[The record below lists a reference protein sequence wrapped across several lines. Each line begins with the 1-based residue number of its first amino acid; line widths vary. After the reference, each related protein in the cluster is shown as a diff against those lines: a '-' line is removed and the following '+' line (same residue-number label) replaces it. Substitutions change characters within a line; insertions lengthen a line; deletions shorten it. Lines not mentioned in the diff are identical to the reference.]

1 MESWR
6 ERGYVPDSDEE
17 DGFDS
22 LDAKRLSAREA
33 QEKERDA
40 GEGRG
45 KEEGNGLG
53 SLEPTSTAGTG
64 QDAQQGE
71 DDSVDELQYE
81 EPDWTTG
88 KENLPELKEST
99 ENLDDEGTDSQ
110 TTPVARKQEIHNPSP
125 SKTRAPPEASPP
137 STPRAKQPQDGDG
150 MWDIPSSS
158 PDELQMDFRTARKP
172 VSLPARQA
180 STQNSQKDNNEVV
193 DDSPLSSPPSSLQSL
208 RLDEDQ
214 GEKAADKDQ
223 QEKPSTVE
231 PEKRPEIDLE
241 DLLPPLDISDD
252 VLEELSRPGRRSLR
266 QRNPIQLHPYLLEDA
281 NYQKLMKARGVRPVR
296 VAQYQQA
303 LRDAAARN
311 GESQDQSFDNG
322 AQVPPSSP
330 MGDFELPSSSPG
342 LQLDSERRLPD
353 RERQQNPQLPTRS
366 PRAPSSRSA
375 KRLKVSHTDKD
386 ARIQQEPPTRPRPD
400 VEYDGTSRSIGNNS
414 VLSVPLSP
422 PRSGSVSSVYTAQ
435 RPSGFRFPRGFTPPP
450 LNTPAT
456 ESRLTSKDVED
467 GDAMDASGPDAEN
480 RSASVESVSSESQQ
494 GSDGEDDQ
502 KQEHAVRSLQRRMKG
517 VLPASWLRLD
527 QQKQKES
534 RLSSTQR
541 NHDKALSHRLDNTK
555 GVAKKVVKKSDSAT
569 TPNARAQLTSLS
581 NLADSDSDESDGN
594 APSAKEG
601 SHLTLAD
608 VVGFEDP
615 QYGDDDI
622 PEDNRIDNMFPP
634 APRGPSS
641 PRSKH
646 GKHGTK
652 RPRPEE
658 SGMRSVHQQKR
669 PRLKRQ
675 TRLTDNV
682 PRKRRL
688 DGRQT
693 KRASPRP
700 PKLSILDAPDVV
712 ERSRQEQPQFLRV
725 AARQAL
731 SRRDRGRRSP
741 TRKFIDLGSKK
752 DTEDANVSL
761 RDWKKGKVRQTRLS
775 QPQRRPQRRPPLVDL
790 TTNGRKP
797 PEKPYTRE
805 NRETNL
811 DVLGTDTLP
820 EEDVDALEQ
829 PAIQASP
836 VLKLTS
842 NKKTATPKVP
852 VQFGKHGNK
861 WVIRRNL
868 AISSLKRNAPRPAG
882 LETERPASTGSPS
895 LFQRSLSLINQ
906 DYRQA
911 RLSQARQP
919 NLTLDRFLSDSVSSA
934 RPRTGQE
941 STPAGHS
948 NPQVSAKRRQL
959 KKRPPKR
966 LDPAAIGDNP
976 EPPAILPSEDR
987 PPSVVEVDDDLQ
999 PDTGREHPGLSSF
1012 QRSYTVDFDVAPCTG
1027 SFFHES
1033 TFLGSGEFSR
1043 SLSVLSRNLDQ
1054 DAGLFRLDIGSRSF
1068 RWGTWNDTVS
1078 SDIGLAFEKLVEG
1091 VETGNGSSIST
1102 DSGNTVTQPCA
1113 IYRSIIKYATQNLSF
1128 LDPVDRAGF
1137 VTRVCDLI
1145 SNLNDQLAT
1154 STPISNGNVC
1164 QLSSYNLVF
1173 ANVVFQI
1180 ASNDLVH
1187 DTITHESA
1195 DLVRSSSR
1203 QTVASF
1209 SCRFGLTDLRDCLGE
1224 QRLREKREVG
1234 IRDNHPAVEAYV
1246 ITQHVL
1252 RRSDH
1257 FKGLFASLVAE
1268 ACLASDAGDLSVSKN
1283 VMALESGWRSV
1294 FTMLPL
1300 NEIDESGV
1308 ARIGCRFREGYDN
1321 WPVIK
1326 QLLRPV
1332 LDEYDPNFMPQPV
1345 SYNSYCRV
1353 LFHRCFHLINGWG
1366 WRDCKAILDALYDFF
1381 AKNTL
1386 YNLKHEESFGSPAF
1400 LEDLD
1405 RKPSLEVRPGE
1416 PCFHTLLKIIA
1427 SGLRFM
1433 SRTYDKKKIRNFA
1446 WRLLPNHG
1454 RVYPKEMPIRHEDLD
1469 ALRNHHDLLCT
1480 LYFAVPDGCRPRLE
1494 AVKNLVH
1501 PGSSHREACDIS
1513 LRSWSRLTRFKLS
1526 TDEDASGLDP
1536 FADWHSY
1543 FVTEVL
1549 KQHSLARKEVEAQS
1563 HADSRFT
1570 KQMVEGTISQ
1580 NQRQIESL
1588 LNSAING
1595 LQNAIQVA
1603 PKLEHA
1609 WRVVAKFP
1617 IKSILGLFNARV
1629 ARVNVTVSQALHVV
1643 IAYTN
1648 KCGLSSDTASAPA
1661 ATDDDSQEYGDWAA
1675 IEAMYGDEVTPK
1687 NEGIEHMEKVFHPAV
1702 SRLVSNCFGEDHSPE
1717 DKILL
1722 DAVDCWSSI
1731 AQVLVDN
1738 KLRHW
1743 DNYLSPYEGDSWAS
1757 LRSTVQTRK
1766 FTPQFLARCIEKD
1779 SGVIFRCKAQVL
1791 GMWMSSLVER
1801 TSMLKFQHRLTG
1813 ALLNEVPTDPL
1824 FDNLP
1829 FSKDR
1834 VDGRYSITLEDFSQ
1848 RRLSLIS
1855 SLLSNM
1861 REHLQDLEDMESPMF
1876 SITKEEYRD
1885 LIQQLMSSMKFNYQ
1899 ELGNSG
1905 QPAQGAYVDFVHR
1918 VVGFLQQHSRDISPI
1933 DSFFTDPTSFPLPS
1947 TDPSYIVA
1955 RLKSYEPKLSAEKVA
1970 RTLIIFVQGV
1980 SERAAIDGQQVYL
1993 VDQLH
1998 ASLTDTYE
2006 TGSANRPTLRG
2017 ILLQCVFPAYLEN
2030 AFHNTAAWIL
2040 GLPILQ
2046 AVSRTFKDLLFNMS
2060 TTDKDCVSSVLC
2072 IISSIFQSSVH
2083 ALRHVVEDPAML
2095 KEPTVLATA
2104 TAFIE
2109 TVTAALPVLDYIYR
2123 VTDNG
2128 ETAISQARTFRPF
2141 GLFAVLQLRGLVSV
2155 ADEHKESFTRL
2166 SSSVVDSMDR
2176 QDDERAMHS
2185 TVPAFFHDA
2194 RRTASRE
2201 LRAYLN
2207 ESWSRH
2213 QGKYYFTRRGGHRPQ
2228 EVVIDAVV
2236 AAKLENSPVKGLED
2250 AVGGLLRVFMSLD
2263 AFDGW
2268 RRLIEYF

>member
-22 LDAKRLSAREA
+22 LDAKKLSVREA
-33 QEKERDA
+33 QEKGRDGGG
-40 GEGRG
+40 GEG

-53 SLEPTSTAGTG
+53 SLEPG
-64 QDAQQGE
+64 QEDE
-71 DDSVDELQYE
+71 KHDSDSDDSVDELQQG
-81 EPDWTTG
+81 PDWTAG
-88 KENLPELKEST
+88 KEHLPVLT
-99 ENLDDEGTDSQ
+99 EPTKDLSDDEGKNSQ
-110 TTPVARKQEIHNPSP
+110 TTPVAEEDQTTPIATKKSIHNPSP
-125 SKTRAPPEASPP
+125 LSNAHALPEATRSP

-150 MWDIPSSS
+150 VWDIPSSS

-172 VSLPARQA
+172 VSLPERQA
-180 STQNSQKDNNEVV
+180 STGNSQRDNEAVV
-193 DDSPLSSPPSSLQSL
+193 DDSPLSSPSSSLQSM

-214 GEKAADKDQ
+214 NEQAADEDPKRSNN
-223 QEKPSTVE
+223 PSTEE

-241 DLLPPLDISDD
+241 DLLPPLDIPDD
-252 VLEELSRPGRRSLR
+252 MLEELSRPGRRSLR

-296 VAQYQQA
+296 IAQYQQA

-330 MGDFELPSSSPG
+330 TGGDFEPPSSSPSG
-342 LQLDSERRLPD
+342 LQPDPERHLHKSTPARLPA
-353 RERQQNPQLPTRS
+353 RS
-366 PRAPSSRSA
+366 PKAPSSRSV
-375 KRLKVSHTDKD
+375 KRLKVSHTDGDDKAGD
-386 ARIQQEPPTRPRPD
+386 AS
-400 VEYDGTSRSIGNNS
+400 GFN
-414 VLSVPLSP
+414 VPLSP
-422 PRSGSVSSVYTAQ
+422 PRSGSVSSAYTAQ

-450 LNTPAT
+450 LNTPVT
-456 ESRLTSKDVED
+456 GSRLSSKDVED
-467 GDAMDASGPDAEN
+467 GDAMGLSVPDDEDN
-480 RSASVESVSSESQQ
+480 RSVSVESVSSQSQQ
-494 GSDGEDDQ
+494 GSDDDNEPNQ
-502 KQEHAVRSLQRRMKG
+502 DKDHAIKSLQRRIKG

-527 QQKQKES
+527 QQKQKQNQ
-534 RLSSTQR
+534 LSSTQR
-541 NHDKALSHRLDNTK
+541 NRDKALSQRLDNAK
-555 GVAKKVVKKSDSAT
+555 GVAKKVVKKSSSTT
-569 TPNARAQLTSLS
+569 TPNARAQLTSLI
-581 NLADSDSDESDGN
+581 NLADSDGDESDSN
-594 APSAKEG
+594 TPSAKEG
-601 SHLTLAD
+601 SHFTLAE

-615 QYGDDDI
+615 QYDDDI

-634 APRGPSS
+634 VPRGPSS
-641 PRSKH
+641 PRR
-646 GKHGTK
+646 KHGTK
-652 RPRPEE
+652 RPRPEK
-658 SGMRSVHQQKR
+658 SGSRSGNQQKR

-675 TRLTDNV
+675 TRLTDDV
-682 PRKRRL
+682 TTSKRRI
-688 DGRQT
+688 DGRRT
-693 KRASPRP
+693 KRSSTRP
-700 PKLSILDAPDVV
+700 PKLSILDAPDVA
-712 ERSRQEQPQFLRV
+712 ERPRQEQPQFLRV
-725 AARQAL
+725 AARQAQ

-752 DTEDANVSL
+752 DTEDANMSL
-761 RDWKKGKVRQTRLS
+761 RDWKKGRIRQTRLI

-790 TTNGRKP
+790 TTNGREP
-797 PEKPYTRE
+797 PEKAYTRE
-805 NRETNL
+805 DRVREANS
-811 DVLGTDTLP
+811 DVESIALP
-820 EEDVDALEQ
+820 DEDVDASKE
-829 PAIQASP
+829 PANQVTP

-842 NKKTATPKVP
+842 NNNMAASKGPA
-852 VQFGKHGNK
+852 QFGKHGNK
-861 WVIRRNL
+861 WVVRRNL

-882 LETERPASTGSPS
+882 LETESSAASSGSPS
-895 LFQRSLSLINQ
+895 FFQRSLSLINQ
-906 DYRQA
+906 DYRQN
-911 RLSQARQP
+911 RFFQARKP

-934 RPRTGQE
+934 RPRTEQE
-941 STPAGHS
+941 TTPARDS
-948 NPQVSAKRRQL
+948 NPSQVPAKRRQL

-976 EPPAILPSEDR
+976 EPEPPAILPSEER
-987 PPSVVEVDDDLQ
+987 PPSVVEVDDLQ
-999 PDTGREHPGLSSF
+999 PSAGREHSGLSSF

-1043 SLSVLSRNLDQ
+1043 SLSVLSRDLDQ
-1054 DAGLFRLDIGSRSF
+1054 DAGLFRLDIGEQSF
-1068 RWGTWNDTVS
+1068 RWGAWNDNVS
-1078 SDIGLAFEKLVEG
+1078 SNLGLAFEKLVEG
-1091 VETGNGSSIST
+1091 MET
-1102 DSGNTVTQPCA
+1102 DSGNTEGQPCT
-1113 IYRSIIKYATQNLSF
+1113 IYRAIIKYATQSLSF

-1137 VTRVCDLI
+1137 VTRICDLI
-1145 SNLNDQLAT
+1145 SNLNDQLASMPT
-1154 STPISNGNVC
+1154 ANHNIC
-1164 QLSSYNLVF
+1164 QLASYNLVF
-1173 ANVVFQI
+1173 ANLVFQI
-1180 ASNDLVH
+1180 ASNDLIN
-1187 DTITHESA
+1187 DTIARESMDKVKSTA
-1195 DLVRSSSR
+1195 R
-1203 QTVASF
+1203 QAVASF
-1209 SCRFGLTDLRDCLGE
+1209 SCRLGLTDIRDCLGE
-1224 QRLREKREVG
+1224 QKLREKREAG
-1234 IRDNHPAVEAYV
+1234 IRNNHPAVEAYV

-1257 FKGLFASLVAE
+1257 FRGLFASLVAE
-1268 ACLASDAGDLSVSKN
+1268 AYLASDTGDLSVSKN
-1283 VMALESGWRSV
+1283 VMSLEGGWHSV
-1294 FTMLPL
+1294 FTILPL

-1308 ARIGCRFREGYDN
+1308 ARVGSRFKETHDN

-1332 LDEYDPNFMPQPV
+1332 LDEYDPNFISQPV

-1353 LFHRCFHLINGWG
+1353 LFRRCFHLINGWG
-1366 WRDCKAILDALYDFF
+1366 WRDCKLILDTLYDFF

-1405 RKPSLEVRPGE
+1405 RNPSLEVRPGE

-1433 SRTYDKKKIRNFA
+1433 SRAYDKKKIRNFA

-1454 RVYPKEMPIRHEDLD
+1454 RVYPKEMPIRHEDLG

-1513 LRSWSRLTRFKLS
+1513 LRSWSRLMRFKLS
-1526 TDEDASGLDP
+1526 TNEDASELDP

-1549 KQHSLARKEVEAQS
+1549 KQHSLARKEIEAQS
-1563 HADSRFT
+1563 NADSRFT
-1570 KQMVEGTISQ
+1570 KQMIEGTISQ

-1595 LQNAIQVA
+1595 LQSAIQLA
-1603 PKLEHA
+1603 PELEHA
-1609 WRVVAKFP
+1609 RRVVAKFP

-1648 KCGLSSDTASAPA
+1648 KCGLSSDTALASAPP
-1661 ATDDDSQEYGDWAA
+1661 ATDEDSQEYGDWAA
-1675 IEAMYGDEVTPK
+1675 IEAMYGDEEIPK
-1687 NEGIEHMEKVFHPAV
+1687 NEGIEHVEKVFHPAV

-1766 FTPQFLARCIEKD
+1766 FTPQFLAQCIEKD
-1779 SGVIFRCKAQVL
+1779 SRLVSQCKAQVL
-1791 GMWMSSLVER
+1791 GMWMTTLVER

-1813 ALLNEVPTDPL
+1813 ALLNEVPQDPL

-1861 REHLQDLEDMESPMF
+1861 REHLQDLEDTESPMF
-1876 SITKEEYRD
+1876 SITKEEYRE

-1905 QPAQGAYVDFVHR
+1905 QSAQGAYVDFVHR
-1918 VVGFLQQHSRDISPI
+1918 VVGFLQQHSREISPI

-1993 VDQLH
+1993 IDQLH
-1998 ASLTDTYE
+1998 ASMTDTYE
-2006 TGSANRPTLRG
+2006 TGSPNRPTLRG
-2017 ILLQCVFPAYLEN
+2017 ILLRCVFPAYLEN
-2030 AFHNTAAWIL
+2030 AFHNKAAWIL
-2040 GLPILQ
+2040 SLPILQ

-2060 TTDKDCVSSVLC
+2060 TTDCNCVSSVLG
-2072 IISSIFQSSVH
+2072 IISSIFQSSLQ
-2083 ALRHVVEDPAML
+2083 ALHHVVVDDPAML
-2095 KEPTVLATA
+2095 KAPTVLATA

-2123 VTDNG
+2123 VTDSG
-2128 ETAISQARTFRPF
+2128 ETAISQARAFRPF
-2141 GLFAVLQLRGLVSV
+2141 GLFAVLQLRGLTTV
-2155 ADEHKESFTRL
+2155 ADEQKEAFTR
-2166 SSSVVDSMDR
+2166 SSSAIVDDSTSHDLGFF
-2176 QDDERAMHS
+2176 DE
-2185 TVPAFFHDA
+2185 A

-2228 EVVIDAVV
+2228 EVVIDAVI
-2236 AAKLENSPVKGLED
+2236 AAKLENSPVQGFEN
-2250 AVGGLLRVFMSLD
+2250 AVGGLLRMFTSLD
-2263 AFDGW
+2263 VFGD
-2268 RRLIEYF
+2268 I